1 MDGVQGFEPL
11 TATRQQRS
19 AVCLTLSQLHIPRKQ
34 VSSLGRLI
42 THTEPRTWTELS
54 SRRWKDT
61 WVSGNAHQPA

>member
-34 VSSLGRLI
+34 VSSLGRLT
-42 THTEPRTWTELS
+42 THRTQNMDRTLIQALE
-54 SRRWKDT
+54 
-61 WVSGNAHQPA
+61 